1 MHIVTGSITSA
12 LRLSKAIEKQ
22 YGQITSV
29 VHTPPDIKK
38 SGCSY
43 SVKTDFDDVEKLK
56 KAANN
61 AGVDIKGIYR
71 EKAEGGGYYD
81 IS

>member
-29 VHTPPDIKK
+29 VHTPLEIKK

-43 SVKTDFDDVEKLK
+43 SVKTDFDDVEKVK

-61 AGVDIKGIYR
+61 AGVDIKGIYT

>member
-29 VHTPPDIKK
+29 VHTPLEIKK

-43 SVKTDFDDVEKLK
+43 SVKTDFEDVGKIRK
-56 KAANN
+56 TAHD
-61 AGVDIKGIYR
+61 AGVDIKGIYM
-71 EKAEGGGYYD
+71 EKTEGGGYYD